1 MLQEKNQ
8 GFRGFRQGF
17 GVGIKSEM
25 GIEGLCHIKLF
36 GEDGELKE
44 ERVIH
49 NTVTELCDAHVA
61 DQMSD
66 STDAAIG
73 YMSVGTGT
81 GQTSASTGLATP
93 LDQNALTSTTQ
104 GAAGADNDVVY
115 VGTWAAG
122 DGDGAITEA
131 GILQAANN
139 TTLMFY
145 ASFDVINKG
154 AGDSL
159 TITWTVQFGNS

>member
-1 MLQEKNQ
+1 MLQVKDQEFQSKMD
-8 GFRGFRQGF
+8 
-17 GVGIKSEM
+17 IK
-25 GIEGLCHIKLF
+25 GLFKAQLF
-36 GEDGELKE
+36 GEDGSLKE
-44 ERVIH
+44 ERIIH

-93 LDQNALTSTTQ
+93 LDQNSLTSTTQ

-139 TTLMFY
+139 TTLMLY
-145 ASFDVINKG
+145 ADFDVINKG

-159 TITWTVQFGNS
+159 VITWTATFGAS

>member
-1 MLQEKNQ
+1 MLQVKDQELKSKM
-8 GFRGFRQGF
+8 
-17 GVGIKSEM
+17 GIK
-25 GIEGLCHIKLF
+25 GLFKAQLF
-36 GEDGELKE
+36 GEDGSLKE
-44 ERVIH
+44 ERIIH

-66 STDAAIG
+66 STDVAIG
-73 YMSVGTGT
+73 YMSIGTGS
-81 GQTSASTGLATP
+81 GQTSASTGIATP

-122 DGDGAITEA
+122 DGTGAITEA

-159 TITWTVQFGNS
+159 IITWTATFGAS

>member
-1 MLQEKNQ
+1 MLQVKDQELKSKM
-8 GFRGFRQGF
+8 
-17 GVGIKSEM
+17 GIK
-25 GIEGLCHIKLF
+25 GLFKAQLF
-36 GEDGELKE
+36 GEDGKLKE

-66 STDAAIG
+66 SADAAIG

-93 LDQNALTSTTQ
+93 LDQTALTSTTR

-115 VGTWAAG
+115 IGTWAAG
-122 DGDGAITEA
+122 DGTGAITEA

-139 TTLMFY
+139 TTLMFDS
-145 ASFDVINKG
+145 SFDVINKG
-154 AGDSL
+154 AEDSL
-159 TITWTVQFGNS
+159 VITWTATFGAS